1 MFFDV
6 FLNVLAVI
14 GIIAVGAFV
23 IVFLSDLLISIV
35 DSSNGI
41 FFRRAS
47 NKKPKVDNGLRPKL
61 LPPAH
66 EEEPIAPIAKE
77 ESRDEEM
84 VNIDYE
90 KAKAEEEELKKRMAP
105 KNDDEEERLRL
116 IRERRREFEREQEMV
131 EEPEVIAPPAP
142 VEQKTKIDEEIDK
155 TFEEISKIAVI
166 DAEREELSKKVEEL
180 NKDIASKE
188 EKIVNLEKDL
198 EELNTSKQGT
208 TIVVGSKEDM
218 EARLEVL
225 RTRLKDKEKELSR
238 TKKEFIPLR
247 RVAKTLES
255 DTKKLRR
262 KEAVV
267 AKQKVQL
274 YGVNNYVDIDEEKA
288 KKLAED
294 LDLLEGLRLS
304 VKHCED
310 VMNSN
315 KDRYPILEKN
325 FNMLK
330 SDVETLKSDISD
342 IENKLALLGEDEEK
356 KDNE

>member
-66 EEEPIAPIAKE
+66 EEESIPPVEKE
-77 ESRDEEM
+77 EPHEEPN

-90 KAKAEEEELKKRMAP
+90 KARLEEEELRKRNAP
-105 KNDDEEERLRL
+105 KADEEERLRL

-131 EEPEVIAPPAP
+131 EEPEVITPPAP
-142 VEQKTKIDEEIDK
+142 VEEKNNIDEEIDK
-155 TFEEISKIAVI
+155 SFEEISKIAVI

-180 NKDIASKE
+180 NKNLASKE

-198 EELNTSKQGT
+198 EEINANKQGA
-208 TIVVGSKEDM
+208 TIVIGSKEDM

-225 RTRLKDKEKELSR
+225 RARLKDKEKELSR

-325 FNMLK
+325 FNILK
-330 SDVETLKSDISD
+330 SDVETLKGDIAD
-342 IENKLALLGEDEEK
+342 IESKLALIEEDN
-356 KDNE
+356 KDKQ